1 MNKSEGSYLHLF
13 LVPKTIITKSK
24 ADQFLCLSSSY
35 CLDLKGGAE
44 AAKEFREKALE
55 VLFTNHTEVF
65 KYSYIWYGHTSEC
78 QLTIQSVSGQ

>member
-44 AAKEFREKALE
+44 AAKEFREKAL
-55 VLFTNHTEVF
+55 HRASG
-65 KYSYIWYGHTSEC
+65 YSGDDRPQPLILWDDQKSPG
-78 QLTIQSVSGQ
+78 